1 MTLVMNIKTQK
12 RKNKEI
18 MFLVCDKLGLFRCD
32 ILYSPFWKL
41 QIPGH

>member
-18 MFLVCDKLGLFRCD
+18 MFLVRDKSNLRVIVGM
-32 ILYSPFWKL
+32 K
-41 QIPGH
+41 